1 MVRPQNRSFHTI
13 PSLATSVGNLVMS
26 ILDQIVET
34 KRREVAALAASD
46 IQALERAARL
56 APPTRGFLAQLK
68 RPGMQVIAE
77 IKKASPSAGVLRDP
91 FDPAAIALSYASAG
105 AACLSVLTDIDYFQ
119 GSLANLRTARNAVNI
134 PVLRKDFLIDPLQ
147 VIESRAAG
155 ADAILLI
162 AEILDSESLK
172 QMHELAQSFGMDVLV
187 EMHDV
192 ASLEKIKTLNPP
204 LAGVNNRDLNTFV
217 TRLDHS
223 LEMRP
228 HLPAGALVVS
238 ESGIRE
244 PSDITKLMAG
254 GIKAVLVGETFMRAP
269 DPGARLSWL
278 LGQSA

>member
-1 MVRPQNRSFHTI
+1 
-13 PSLATSVGNLVMS
+13 MS

-68 RPGMQVIAE
+68 GPGMQVIAE

>member
-1 MVRPQNRSFHTI
+1 
-13 PSLATSVGNLVMS
+13 
-26 ILDQIVET
+26 
-34 KRREVAALAASD
+34 
-46 IQALERAARL
+46 
-56 APPTRGFLAQLK
+56 
-68 RPGMQVIAE
+68 MQVIAE

-192 ASLEKIKTLNPP
+192 ASLDKIKTLNPP
-204 LAGVNNRDLNTFV
+204 LAGINNRDLNTFV

-228 HLPAGALVVS
+228 HLPADALVVS

>member
-1 MVRPQNRSFHTI
+1 
-13 PSLATSVGNLVMS
+13 
-26 ILDQIVET
+26 
-34 KRREVAALAASD
+34 
-46 IQALERAARL
+46 
-56 APPTRGFLAQLK
+56 
-68 RPGMQVIAE
+68 
-77 IKKASPSAGVLRDP
+77 
-91 FDPAAIALSYASAG
+91 
-105 AACLSVLTDIDYFQ
+105 LTDIDFFQ

-172 QMHELAQSFGMDVLV
+172 PMHELAQSFGMDVLV

-244 PSDITKLMAG
+244 PSDITKLIAG
-254 GIKAVLVGETFMRAP
+254 GIKAVLVGETFMRAQ